1 MSQNVLEV
9 EGLTLA
15 YRTLRGDLLAVK
27 DVTFHLKPG
36 ETLGIVGE
44 SGCGKSSTAYAL
56 MRMLPSNTSLFTGRI
71 EVDGED
77 IMAMDEAEL
86 RKKVRWRKIAMVFQ
100 GAMNSLNPVIK
111 VGFQVAEPLIVHE
124 NVPKS
129 EALEKAKELFK
140 LVGLPQD
147 FINRYPHE
155 LSGGMRQRVVIAMS
169 LVMNPKI
176 LILDEPTSALDVM
189 IQAQIMNMLKD
200 LRKTLNLSIIFITH
214 DIALASDLCDKIAV
228 MYGGQIMELGT
239 AEQVL
244 LEPKH
249 PYAEKLI
256 GSIPTLRSDKR
267 LEFIP
272 GAPPDLVNPPPGC
285 RFHPR
290 CPYRFEPCDKD
301 EPGLYILDEG
311 RQVRCFLYK
320 PKGGNE

>member
-1 MSQNVLEV
+1 MESNVIEV
-9 EGLTLA
+9 EKLNLA
-15 YRTLRGDLLAVK
+15 YKTLRGDLLAVR
-27 DVTFHLKPG
+27 DVSFSLKPG

-56 MRMLPSNTSLFTGRI
+56 MKMTPSNTSIFTGKVI
-71 EVDGED
+71 IDGEN
-77 IMAMDEAEL
+77 IMEMSDAEL
-86 RKKVRWRKIAMVFQ
+86 RKKIRWKKISMVFQ

-111 VGFQVAEPLIVHE
+111 VGFQVAEPLIVHD
-124 NVPKS
+124 NVPKNK
-129 EALEKAKELFK
+129 ALERAKELFK

-155 LSGGMRQRVVIAMS
+155 LSGGMKQRVVIAMS
-169 LVMNPKI
+169 LVLNPKI

-200 LRKTLNLSIIFITH
+200 LRKSLNLSIIFITH

-244 LEPKH
+244 LDPKH
-249 PYAEKLI
+249 PYALKLI

-285 RFHPR
+285 RFNPR
-290 CPYRFEPCDKD
+290 CPYKFELCDKE
-301 EPGLYILDEG
+301 EPPIYIAEGG
-311 RQVRCFLYK
+311 RQVRCFLYENK
-320 PKGGNE
+320 S